1 MKNNQNNQ
9 NNQNHEEEK
18 SNHPEMNEEHIEVSK
33 DVPNTVEELID
44 MQDRCRID
52 FVEEKEIEQVDFGG
66 EIIEIDKDKMSKIFK
81 EIVQILHKY
90 NAGPNEDLELSKI
103 LLGRIKRFQEFLRKK
118 MQKDK
123 NSPKEL
129 LSDISEDITKMKVIL
144 KLLEEGI

>member
-1 MKNNQNNQ
+1 MKKNQ
-9 NNQNHEEEK
+9 NNQNHDDEK

-66 EIIEIDKDKMSKIFK
+66 EIIELDEDKMSKIFK

-103 LLGRIKRFQEFLRKK
+103 LLGRIKRFQEFYRKK
-118 MQKDK
+118 MEKDN
-123 NSPKEL
+123 NSQKEL
-129 LSDISEDITKMKVIL
+129 LSNISEDIMKMKLIL

>member
-1 MKNNQNNQ
+1 MKNNQN
-9 NNQNHEEEK
+9 HDEEK

-44 MQDRCRID
+44 IQDRCRID
-52 FVEEKEIEQVDFGG
+52 FVEEKIIEELDFGG
-66 EIIEIDKDKMSKIFK
+66 EIIEIDEDKMSKIFK

-118 MQKDK
+118 MEKDK

-129 LSDISEDITKMKVIL
+129 LSNISEDIMKMKLIL

>member
-9 NNQNHEEEK
+9 NHDEEK

-52 FVEEKEIEQVDFGG
+52 FVEEKEIEQMDFSG
-66 EIIEIDKDKMSKIFK
+66 EIIELDEDKMSKIFK

-90 NAGPNEDLELSKI
+90 SAGPNEDLELSKI

-118 MQKDK
+118 MEKDK

-129 LSDISEDITKMKVIL
+129 LSNISEAIMKMKLIL

>member
-9 NNQNHEEEK
+9 NHDEEK

-44 MQDRCRID
+44 IQDRCRID
-52 FVEEKEIEQVDFGG
+52 FVEEKEIEQLDFSG
-66 EIIEIDKDKMSKIFK
+66 EIIELDEDKMSKIFK

-118 MQKDK
+118 MEKDK
-123 NSPKEL
+123 KSPKEL
-129 LSDISEDITKMKVIL
+129 LSNISEDIMKL
-144 KLLEEGI
+144 KLILRLLGEGK

>member
-1 MKNNQNNQ
+1 MTNMKNNQN
-9 NNQNHEEEK
+9 HDEEK

-44 MQDRCRID
+44 IQDRCRID
-52 FVEEKEIEQVDFGG
+52 FVEEKIIEELDFGG
-66 EIIEIDKDKMSKIFK
+66 EIIEIDEDKMSKIFK

-103 LLGRIKRFQEFLRKK
+103 LLGRIKRFQEFYRKK
-118 MQKDK
+118 MEKDN
-123 NSPKEL
+123 NSQKEL
-129 LSDISEDITKMKVIL
+129 LSNISEAIMKMKLIL

>member
-44 MQDRCRID
+44 IQDRCRID
-52 FVEEKEIEQVDFGG
+52 FVEEKIIEELDFGG
-66 EIIEIDKDKMSKIFK
+66 EIIEIDEDKMSKIFK

-118 MQKDK
+118 MEKDK

-129 LSDISEDITKMKVIL
+129 LSNISEDIMKMKLIL

>member
-9 NNQNHEEEK
+9 NHDEEK

-44 MQDRCRID
+44 IQDRCRID
-52 FVEEKEIEQVDFGG
+52 FVDEKEIEQVDFGG
-66 EIIEIDKDKMSKIFK
+66 EIIELDEDKMSKIFK

-118 MQKDK
+118 MEKDN
-123 NSPKEL
+123 NSQKEL
-129 LSDISEDITKMKVIL
+129 LSNISEAIMKMKLIL

>member
-9 NNQNHEEEK
+9 NHDEEK

-44 MQDRCRID
+44 IQDRCRID
-52 FVEEKEIEQVDFGG
+52 FVEEKEIEQDDFGG
-66 EIIEIDKDKMSKIFK
+66 EIIEIDEDKMSKIFK

-118 MQKDK
+118 MEKDN
-123 NSPKEL
+123 NSSKEL
-129 LSDISEDITKMKVIL
+129 LSNISEDIMKMKLIL

>member
-1 MKNNQNNQ
+1 MKNSQNNQ
-9 NNQNHEEEK
+9 NNQNHDEEK

-52 FVEEKEIEQVDFGG
+52 FVEEKEIEQVDFGW
-66 EIIEIDKDKMSKIFK
+66 EIIEIDEDKMSKIFK

-90 NAGPNEDLELSKI
+90 SAGPNEDLELSKI

-118 MQKDK
+118 MEKDK

-129 LSDISEDITKMKVIL
+129 LSNISEDIMKMKLIL

>member
-1 MKNNQNNQ
+1 MKNNQN
-9 NNQNHEEEK
+9 HDEEK

-44 MQDRCRID
+44 IQDRCRID
-52 FVEEKEIEQVDFGG
+52 FVEDKKIEQVDFGG
-66 EIIEIDKDKMSKIFK
+66 EIIEIDEDKMSKIFK

-103 LLGRIKRFQEFLRKK
+103 LLGRIKRFQEFYRKK
-118 MQKDK
+118 MEKDN

-129 LSDISEDITKMKVIL
+129 LSNISEGIMKMKLIL

>member
-1 MKNNQNNQ
+1 MKKNQ
-9 NNQNHEEEK
+9 NNQNHDEEK

-44 MQDRCRID
+44 IQDRCRID
-52 FVEEKEIEQVDFGG
+52 FVEEKKIEQVDFGG
-66 EIIEIDKDKMSKIFK
+66 EIIEIDEDKMSKIFK

-123 NSPKEL
+123 NN
-129 LSDISEDITKMKVIL
+129 
-144 KLLEEGI
+144 

>member
-1 MKNNQNNQ
+1 MKKNQ
-9 NNQNHEEEK
+9 NNQNHDEEK

-44 MQDRCRID
+44 IQDRCRID
-52 FVEEKEIEQVDFGG
+52 FVEEKEIEQLDFSG
-66 EIIEIDKDKMSKIFK
+66 EIIELDEDKMSKIFK

-118 MQKDK
+118 MEKDN
-123 NSPKEL
+123 NSSKEL
-129 LSDISEDITKMKVIL
+129 LSNISEDIMKMKLIL

>member
-1 MKNNQNNQ
+1 MKKNQ
-9 NNQNHEEEK
+9 NNQNHDEEK

-33 DVPNTVEELID
+33 DGPNTVEELID

-66 EIIEIDKDKMSKIFK
+66 EIIEIDEDKMSKIFK

-103 LLGRIKRFQEFLRKK
+103 LLGRIKRFQEFYRKK
-118 MQKDK
+118 MEKDN
-123 NSPKEL
+123 NSQKEL
-129 LSDISEDITKMKVIL
+129 LSNISEAIMKMKLIL

>member
-1 MKNNQNNQ
+1 MKKNQ
-9 NNQNHEEEK
+9 NNQNHDEEK

-44 MQDRCRID
+44 IQDRCRID
-52 FVEEKEIEQVDFGG
+52 FVEEKKIEQVDFGG
-66 EIIEIDKDKMSKIFK
+66 EIIEIDEDKMSKIFK

-123 NSPKEL
+123 NSPKTL
-129 LSDISEDITKMKVIL
+129 LSDISEDIMKMKLIL

>member
-9 NNQNHEEEK
+9 NHNEEK

-52 FVEEKEIEQVDFGG
+52 FVEEKEIEQLDFSG
-66 EIIEIDKDKMSKIFK
+66 EIIEIDEDKMSKIFK

-103 LLGRIKRFQEFLRKK
+103 LLGRIKRFQEFYRKK
-118 MQKDK
+118 MEKDNK
-123 NSPKEL
+123 SSKEL
-129 LSDISEDITKMKVIL
+129 LSNISEGIMKMKLIL

>member
-1 MKNNQNNQ
+1 MKKNQ
-9 NNQNHEEEK
+9 NNQNHDEEK

-44 MQDRCRID
+44 IQDRCRID
-52 FVEEKEIEQVDFGG
+52 FVEEKIIEELDFGG
-66 EIIEIDKDKMSKIFK
+66 EIIEIDEDKMSKIFK

-118 MQKDK
+118 MEKEK

-129 LSDISEDITKMKVIL
+129 LSNISEDIMKMKLIL

>member
-44 MQDRCRID
+44 IQDRCRID
-52 FVEEKEIEQVDFGG
+52 FVEEKEIELVDFGG
-66 EIIEIDKDKMSKIFK
+66 EIIEIDEDKMSKIFK

-103 LLGRIKRFQEFLRKK
+103 LLGRIKRFQEFYRKK
-118 MQKDK
+118 MEKD
-123 NSPKEL
+123 NNTQKEL
-129 LSDISEDITKMKVIL
+129 LSNISEAIMKMKLIL

>member
-9 NNQNHEEEK
+9 NHDEEK

-44 MQDRCRID
+44 IQDRCRID
-52 FVEEKEIEQVDFGG
+52 FVEEKEIEQMDFGG
-66 EIIEIDKDKMSKIFK
+66 EIIEIDEDKMSKIFK
-81 EIVQILHKY
+81 EIVQRQHKY

-118 MQKDK
+118 MEKDK

-129 LSDISEDITKMKVIL
+129 LSNISEDIMKMKLIL

>member
-1 MKNNQNNQ
+1 MKK
-9 NNQNHEEEK
+9 NQNHDEEK

-44 MQDRCRID
+44 IQDRCRID
-52 FVEEKEIEQVDFGG
+52 FVEEKIIEELDFGG
-66 EIIEIDKDKMSKIFK
+66 EIIEIDEDKMSKIFK

-118 MQKDK
+118 MEKDN

-129 LSDISEDITKMKVIL
+129 LSNISEDIMKMKLIL

>member
-1 MKNNQNNQ
+1 
-9 NNQNHEEEK
+9 
-18 SNHPEMNEEHIEVSK
+18 MNEEHIEVSK

-44 MQDRCRID
+44 IQDRCRID
-52 FVEEKEIEQVDFGG
+52 FVEEKKIEQVDFGG
-66 EIIEIDKDKMSKIFK
+66 EIIEIDEDKMSKIFK

-103 LLGRIKRFQEFLRKK
+103 LLGRIKRFQEFLRKT

-129 LSDISEDITKMKVIL
+129 LSDISEDIMKMKLIL

>member
-1 MKNNQNNQ
+1 MKNNQ

-44 MQDRCRID
+44 IQDRCRID
-52 FVEEKEIEQVDFGG
+52 FVEEKIIEELDFGG
-66 EIIEIDKDKMSKIFK
+66 EIIEIDEDKMSKIFK

-118 MQKDK
+118 MEKDN
-123 NSPKEL
+123 NSPKKL
-129 LSDISEDITKMKVIL
+129 LSNISEDIMKMKLIL
-144 KLLEEGI
+144 KLLEEVI

>member
-9 NNQNHEEEK
+9 NHNEEK

-44 MQDRCRID
+44 IQDRCRID
-52 FVEEKEIEQVDFGG
+52 FVEEKIIEELDFGG
-66 EIIEIDKDKMSKIFK
+66 EIIEIDEDKMSKIFK

-118 MQKDK
+118 MEKDN

-129 LSDISEDITKMKVIL
+129 LSNISEDIMKMKLIL

>member
-9 NNQNHEEEK
+9 NHDEEK

-44 MQDRCRID
+44 IQDRCRID
-52 FVEEKEIEQVDFGG
+52 FVEEKKIEQVDFGG
-66 EIIEIDKDKMSKIFK
+66 EIIEIDEDKMSKIFK

-118 MQKDK
+118 MEKG
-123 NSPKEL
+123 PKEL
-129 LSDISEDITKMKVIL
+129 LSNISEDIMKMRLIL

>member
-9 NNQNHEEEK
+9 NHDEEK

-44 MQDRCRID
+44 IQDRCRID
-52 FVEEKEIEQVDFGG
+52 FVEEKIIEEFDFGG
-66 EIIEIDKDKMSKIFK
+66 EIIEIDEDKMSKIFK

-103 LLGRIKRFQEFLRKK
+103 LLGRIKRFQEFYRKK
-118 MQKDK
+118 MEKD
-123 NSPKEL
+123 NNTQKEL
-129 LSDISEDITKMKVIL
+129 LSNISEAIMKMKLIL

>member
-1 MKNNQNNQ
+1 MKKNQ
-9 NNQNHEEEK
+9 NNQNHDEEK

-44 MQDRCRID
+44 IQDRCRID
-52 FVEEKEIEQVDFGG
+52 FVEEKKIEQVDFGG
-66 EIIEIDKDKMSKIFK
+66 EIIEIDEDKMSKIFK

-103 LLGRIKRFQEFLRKK
+103 LLGRLKRFQEFYRKK
-118 MQKDK
+118 MEKDN

-129 LSDISEDITKMKVIL
+129 LSNISEGIMKMKLIL

>member
-1 MKNNQNNQ
+1 MKNNQN
-9 NNQNHEEEK
+9 HDEEK

-44 MQDRCRID
+44 IQDRCRID
-52 FVEEKEIEQVDFGG
+52 FVEEKEIEQMDFSG
-66 EIIEIDKDKMSKIFK
+66 EIIELDEDKMSKIFK

-90 NAGPNEDLELSKI
+90 SAGPNEDLELSKI

-123 NSPKEL
+123 NSQKEL
-129 LSDISEDITKMKVIL
+129 LSDISEDIMKMKLIL

>member
-9 NNQNHEEEK
+9 NHDEEK

-44 MQDRCRID
+44 IQDRCRID
-52 FVEEKEIEQVDFGG
+52 FVEEKIIEELDFGG
-66 EIIEIDKDKMSKIFK
+66 EIIEIDEDKMSKIFK

-90 NAGPNEDLELSKI
+90 SAGPNEDLELSKI
-103 LLGRIKRFQEFLRKK
+103 LLGRIKRFREFLRKK
-118 MQKDK
+118 MEKDK

-129 LSDISEDITKMKVIL
+129 LSNISEDIMKMKLIL

>member
-1 MKNNQNNQ
+1 MKK
-9 NNQNHEEEK
+9 NQNHDEEK

-44 MQDRCRID
+44 IQDRCRID
-52 FVEEKEIEQVDFGG
+52 FVEDKKIEQVDFGG
-66 EIIEIDKDKMSKIFK
+66 EIIEIDEDKMSKIFN

-118 MQKDK
+118 MEKDN
-123 NSPKEL
+123 NSSKEL
-129 LSDISEDITKMKVIL
+129 LSNISEDIMKMKLIL

>member
-9 NNQNHEEEK
+9 NHNEEK

-44 MQDRCRID
+44 IQDRCRID
-52 FVEEKEIEQVDFGG
+52 FVEEKIIEELDFGG
-66 EIIEIDKDKMSKIFK
+66 EIIEIDEDKMSKIFK

-90 NAGPNEDLELSKI
+90 SAGPNEDLELSKI

-118 MQKDK
+118 MEKDK

-129 LSDISEDITKMKVIL
+129 LSNISEDIMKMKLIL

>member
-9 NNQNHEEEK
+9 NHDEEK

-52 FVEEKEIEQVDFGG
+52 FVVEKEIEQLDFSG
-66 EIIEIDKDKMSKIFK
+66 EIIELDEDKMSKIFK

-90 NAGPNEDLELSKI
+90 SAGPNEDLELSKI

-129 LSDISEDITKMKVIL
+129 LSNISEDIMKMKLIL